1 MKITHPRSL
10 TNAELS
16 AEVARLAVG
25 EREATVAL
33 IVHLAEFDAR
43 RLYEG
48 AGFHSLFDYGQTVL
62 HLSEDAIYNRMEAAR
77 AARDYPAVVDML
89 WAGTLSP
96 TTARMLRRHLTPENH
111 RELLA
116 AAAGLGKRGVEHLL
130 AWWFPEPDVAPSV
143 RKLPQRPSAPREVIV
158 PPGGGREDATAVRL

>member
-1 MKITHPRSL
+1 MKITQPHAL
-10 TNAELS
+10 TNAELT

-33 IVHLAEFDAR
+33 IVHLAELDAR

-48 AGFHSLFDYGQTVL
+48 VGFNSLFEYGQAVL

-96 TTARMLRRHLTPENH
+96 TTARMVRRHLTPENH
-111 RELLA
+111 GALLG
-116 AAAGLGKRGVEHLL
+116 AAAGLGKR
-130 AWWFPEPDVAPSV
+130 
-143 RKLPQRPSAPREVIV
+143 
-158 PPGGGREDATAVRL
+158 